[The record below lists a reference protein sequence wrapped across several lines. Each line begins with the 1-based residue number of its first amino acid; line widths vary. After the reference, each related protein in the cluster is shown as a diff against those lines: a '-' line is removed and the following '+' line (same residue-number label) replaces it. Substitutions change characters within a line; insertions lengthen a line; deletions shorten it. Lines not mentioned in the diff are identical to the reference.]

1 MARERRSPHRRGV
14 GKARFEMSQNHPFE
28 QEELMAYL
36 DGELSTDR
44 AAAAVAHLEWCPDC
58 QQVAAVLREVSQDLM
73 AWEVGSSSP
82 RIEAGISSALEERG
96 RAEVGATDG
105 KEIPRGVSRVRQ
117 FAPWV
122 LGFAAVGLVVIVG
135 LSVKNSRSNRVFQSV
150 AYSVG
155 EGSAGKEPQ
164 NGRVYDRL
172 QQFSKLQQ
180 APETQALPMDSNGL
194 PHGPGNQPQR
204 SISSGMELKLGQ
216 GNATHRE
223 ELAAGDSI
231 ALPPNGPMI
240 VRTAGVTLTT
250 RDFDQARAGLDDI
263 LRRHRGYV
271 GELNINTPTGVGRTL
286 TAILRVP
293 ADQLDATLVEVRKLG
308 RVEAESQSGQEITA
322 QYVNLEARLSNGR
335 NTERRLIDLLQQ
347 RTGKLADVLAVETE
361 LSRVRG
367 EIESMESQ
375 RKSLAKQVDFA
386 TLHATVDE
394 DYKAQLQ
401 VVPPSTSTQFRNA
414 AVDGY
419 RSMVDGFV
427 GVAVFLFSYGP
438 SLLLWCALLFFPVR
452 FFWRKLRR
460 VNPE

>member
-1 MARERRSPHRRGV
+1 MALERRSMHRRGV

-44 AAAAVAHLEWCPDC
+44 AAAAVVHLERCPDC
-58 QQVAAVLREVSQDLM
+58 QRVAAVLREVSQDLM

-82 RIEAGISSALEERG
+82 RIEAWISSALEERG
-96 RAEVGATDG
+96 REGAGAVGQ
-105 KEIPRGVSRVRQ
+105 IPAGISRVRR
-117 FAPWV
+117 FAPLV
-122 LGFAAVGLVVIVG
+122 FGFAALGLVVFVG
-135 LSVKNSRSNRVFQSV
+135 LSVKNSRSKRTSQSV
-150 AYSVG
+150 ASSISVG
-155 EGSAGKEPQ
+155 EPTAEGAPI
-164 NGRVYDRL
+164 NGRTYDSL
-172 QQFSKLQQ
+172 EQLT
-180 APETQALPMDSNGL
+180 ETQRA
-194 PHGPGNQPQR
+194 PGMPLSAN
-204 SISSGMELKLGQ
+204 SKLKLGRKEVAAFA
-216 GNATHRE
+216 GT
-223 ELAAGDSI
+223 LGAGDSVV
-231 ALPPNGPMI
+231 PPVNGPMI

-271 GELNINTPTGVGRTL
+271 GELNVNTPAGVGRTL
-286 TAILRVP
+286 TATLRVP
-293 ADQLDATLVEVRKLG
+293 ADQLDATLAELRKLG
-308 RVEAESQSGQEITA
+308 RVEAESQSGQEVTA
-322 QYVNLEARLSNGR
+322 QYVDLEARLLNGR
-335 NTERRLIDLLQQ
+335 NTERRLIDVLQQ

-375 RKSLAKQVDFA
+375 GKSLAKQVDFA
-386 TLHATVDE
+386 TLNATVNE

-401 VVPPSTSTQFRNA
+401 FVPHSTSTQFRNA

-419 RSMVDGFV
+419 RSMVDGIV

-438 SLLLWCALLFFPVR
+438 SLLLWCAVLFFPVR

>member
-1 MARERRSPHRRGV
+1 
-14 GKARFEMSQNHPFE
+14 MSQNHPFE

-44 AAAAVAHLEWCPDC
+44 AAAAVAHLERCPEC
-58 QQVAAVLREVSQDLM
+58 QRVAAVLRDVSQELM
-73 AWEVGSSSP
+73 AWEVGPSSP

-96 RAEVGATDG
+96 REEAGSTAVSG
-105 KEIPRGVSRVRQ
+105 KSGRGIFRIRR
-117 FAPWV
+117 FAPWA
-122 LGFAAVGLVVIVG
+122 LGLAAVVLVVLVA
-135 LSVKNSRSNRVFQSV
+135 LSVRNRRSNRVFQSV
-150 AYSVG
+150 ASSVG
-155 EGSAGKEPQ
+155 EPKVEGAPV
-164 NGRVYDRL
+164 NGRSLDRL
-172 QQFSKLQQ
+172 EQLSKLQQ
-180 APETQALPMDSNGL
+180 PASSLKFKADSNRL
-194 PHGPGNQPQR
+194 FQGPGSNAATSFSVDGQPP
-204 SISSGMELKLGQ
+204 
-216 GNATHRE
+216 T
-223 ELAAGDSI
+223 DSASAVHAESLMASDRVI
-231 ALPPNGPMI
+231 PPPNGPMI
-240 VRTAGVTLTT
+240 VRTAGVSLTT

-271 GELNINTPTGVGRTL
+271 GELNVRTPAGVGRTL
-286 TAILRVP
+286 AATLRVP
-293 ADQLDATLVEVRKLG
+293 ADQLDGTLAEIRKLG

-322 QYVNLEARLSNGR
+322 QYVDLEARLSNGR
-335 NTERRLIDLLQQ
+335 NTERRLIDVLQQ

-375 RKSLAKQVDFA
+375 RKTLANQVDFA
-386 TLHATVDE
+386 TLNATVNE

-419 RSMVDGFV
+419 RSMVDGIV

-438 SLLLWCALLFFPVR
+438 SLLLWCAVLFFPVR

>member
-1 MARERRSPHRRGV
+1 
-14 GKARFEMSQNHPFE
+14 MSQNHPIE

-44 AAAAVAHLEWCPDC
+44 AAAAVAHLERCPDC
-58 QQVAAVLREVSQDLM
+58 QRVAAVLREVSQGLM
-73 AWEVGSSSP
+73 AWEVGSSNQ

-96 RAEVGATDG
+96 REGAGSTAVSG
-105 KEIPRGVSRVRQ
+105 ETPGGVSRVRH
-117 FAPWV
+117 FAPLV
-122 LGFAAVGLVVIVG
+122 FGFAALGLVVFVG
-135 LSVKNSRSNRVFQSV
+135 LSVKNSRSKRTFQSV
-150 AYSVG
+150 ASSVSVG
-155 EGSAGKEPQ
+155 EPTAEGAPV
-164 NGRVYDRL
+164 NGRSFD
-172 QQFSKLQQ
+172 KLQQ
-180 APETQALPMDSNGL
+180 LSKFQQPASPLKFKADSNGL
-194 PHGPGNQPQR
+194 PQGTGDHAGTSFSVDSQPR
-204 SISSGMELKLGQ
+204 TDISAVHAEILM
-216 GNATHRE
+216 AP
-223 ELAAGDSI
+223 DSVI
-231 ALPPNGPMI
+231 PPSNGPMI

-271 GELNINTPTGVGRTL
+271 GELNINTPVGVGRTL
-286 TAILRVP
+286 TATLRVP
-293 ADQLDATLVEVRKLG
+293 ADQLDATLAELRKLG

-322 QYVNLEARLSNGR
+322 QYVDLEARLSNGR
-335 NTERRLIDLLQQ
+335 NTERQLIDVLQE

-386 TLHATVDE
+386 TLNATVNE

-419 RSMVDGFV
+419 RSMVDGII

-438 SLLLWCALLFFPVR
+438 SLLLWCAVLFFPVR

>member
-1 MARERRSPHRRGV
+1 
-14 GKARFEMSQNHPFE
+14 MSQNHPFE

-44 AAAAVAHLEWCPDC
+44 AAAAVVHLERCPDC
-58 QQVAAVLREVSQDLM
+58 QRVAAVLREVSQDLM
-73 AWEVGSSSP
+73 AWEVGSSSS

-96 RAEVGATDG
+96 RESAGSTAD
-105 KEIPRGVSRVRQ
+105 KEIPAGVSRVRR
-117 FAPWV
+117 FAPLV
-122 LGFAAVGLVVIVG
+122 FGFVALGLVVFVG
-135 LSVKNSRSNRVFQSV
+135 LSVKNSRSNRTFQSV
-150 AYSVG
+150 ASSVSVG
-155 EGSAGKEPQ
+155 EPTAEGAPV
-164 NGRVYDRL
+164 NGRTYSNLEQLLEAQRAPGMPL
-172 QQFSKLQQ
+172 PAKSKLKFGRKENPGSSF
-180 APETQALPMDSNGL
+180 AGIMGGTDSV
-194 PHGPGNQPQR
+194 
-204 SISSGMELKLGQ
+204 
-216 GNATHRE
+216 
-223 ELAAGDSI
+223 
-231 ALPPNGPMI
+231 ALPPNRPMI
-240 VRTAGVTLTT
+240 VRTAGVTLTA

-263 LRRHRGYV
+263 LQRHRGYV
-271 GELNINTPTGVGRTL
+271 GELNVNTPAGVGRTL
-286 TAILRVP
+286 TATLRVP
-293 ADQLDATLVEVRKLG
+293 ADQLDATLAEVRKLG

-322 QYVNLEARLSNGR
+322 QYVDLEARLSNSR
-335 NTERRLIDLLQQ
+335 NTERRFIDLLQQ

-386 TLHATVDE
+386 TLNATVNE

-401 VVPPSTSTQFRNA
+401 VVPSSTSTQFRNA

-419 RSMVDGFV
+419 RSMVDGIV

-438 SLLLWCALLFFPVR
+438 SLLFWAALLFFPVR

>member
-1 MARERRSPHRRGV
+1 MALKRRSTHRRGV
-14 GKARFEMSQNHPFE
+14 GKVRFEMSQNHPFE

-44 AAAAVAHLEWCPDC
+44 AAAAVAHLERCPDC
-58 QQVAAVLREVSQDLM
+58 ERVAAVLREVSQDLM
-73 AWEVGSSSP
+73 TWEVGPSSP

-96 RAEVGATDG
+96 REGAGSTAVGA
-105 KEIPRGVSRVRQ
+105 EIPGGVSRVRR
-117 FAPWV
+117 FAPLV
-122 LGFAAVGLVVIVG
+122 FGFAVLGLVVFVG
-135 LSVKNSRSNRVFQSV
+135 LSVKNSRSSRAFQSV
-150 AYSVG
+150 ASSISVG
-155 EGSAGKEPQ
+155 EPMADRAPV
-164 NGRVYDRL
+164 NGRTFTNLEQL
-172 QQFSKLQQ
+172 QEAQR
-180 APETQALPMDSNGL
+180 APGMPLSAKSN
-194 PHGPGNQPQR
+194 
-204 SISSGMELKLGQ
+204 LKLGRTEVPAFA
-216 GNATHRE
+216 GT
-223 ELAAGDSI
+223 LGAGDSVV
-231 ALPPNGPMI
+231 PPPGGPMI

-250 RDFDQARAGLDDI
+250 RDFEQVRAGLDDI

-271 GELNINTPTGVGRTL
+271 GELNISTPAGVKRTL
-286 TAILRVP
+286 TATLRVP
-293 ADQLDATLVEVRKLG
+293 ADQLDATLAEVRKLG

-322 QYVNLEARLSNGR
+322 QYVDLEARLSNSR
-335 NTERRLIDLLQQ
+335 NTERRLVDLLQQ

-386 TLHATVDE
+386 TLNATVNE
-394 DYKAQLQ
+394 DYKVQLQ

-419 RSMVDGFV
+419 RSMVDGIV

-438 SLLLWCALLFFPVR
+438 SLLLWCAVLFFPVR

>member
-1 MARERRSPHRRGV
+1 MALKRRSMHRRGP
-14 GKARFEMSQNHPFE
+14 GKARFEMSHNHPFE

-44 AAAAVAHLEWCPDC
+44 AAAAVAHLERCPDC
-58 QQVAAVLREVSQDLM
+58 KRVAAVLREASQDVM
-73 AWEVGSSSP
+73 AWEVGSSSS
-82 RIEAGISSALEERG
+82 RIEAGISSALEEHG
-96 RAEVGATDG
+96 REGAGSTAVGA
-105 KEIPRGVSRVRQ
+105 EIPEGISRVRR
-117 FAPWV
+117 FAPLV
-122 LGFAAVGLVVIVG
+122 FGFAALGLVVFVG
-135 LSVKNSRSNRVFQSV
+135 LSVKNSRSSRAFQSV
-150 AYSVG
+150 ASSV
-155 EGSAGKEPQ
+155 SVAEPNVDGVPV
-164 NGRVYDRL
+164 NGRTYTNLEQLLEAQRAPGTQL
-172 QQFSKLQQ
+172 PAQSKLKVGRK
-180 APETQALPMDSNGL
+180 EV
-194 PHGPGNQPQR
+194 
-204 SISSGMELKLGQ
+204 SSFAG
-216 GNATHRE
+216 T
-223 ELAAGDSI
+223 LAAGDSVVP
-231 ALPPNGPMI
+231 PPNGPMI

-271 GELNINTPTGVGRTL
+271 GELNINTPAGVGRTL
-286 TAILRVP
+286 TATLRVP
-293 ADQLDATLVEVRKLG
+293 ADQLDATLGELRKLG

-322 QYVNLEARLSNGR
+322 QYVDLEARLSNSR
-335 NTERRLIDLLQQ
+335 NTERRLVDLLQQ

-386 TLHATVDE
+386 TLNATVNE

-419 RSMVDGFV
+419 RSMVDGIV

-438 SLLLWCALLFFPVR
+438 SLLFWAALLFFPVR
-452 FFWRKLRR
+452 FFWRQLRR

>member
-1 MARERRSPHRRGV
+1 
-14 GKARFEMSQNHPFE
+14 MSQNHPFE

-44 AAAAVAHLEWCPDC
+44 ATAAVAHLERCPDC
-58 QQVAAVLREVSQDLM
+58 QRVAAVLREVSQDLM

-96 RAEVGATDG
+96 RESAGANAG
-105 KEIPRGVSRVRQ
+105 KEIPVGISRVRR
-117 FAPWV
+117 FTPWA
-122 LGFAAVGLVVIVG
+122 LGFAAICLVVFVW
-135 LSVKNSRSNRVFQSV
+135 SVKSVGPNPGKPFNSV
-150 AYSVG
+150 ASSVG
-155 EGSAGKEPQ
+155 EPMAERAPV
-164 NGRVYDRL
+164 NGRIYDRL

-180 APETQALPMDSNGL
+180 APEVQAPPMDSNGL
-194 PHGPGNQPQR
+194 PQGTGVHAQR
-204 SISSGMELKLGQ
+204 SISVDGQ
-216 GNATHRE
+216 PPTNSASPVRAE
-223 ELAAGDSI
+223 ILMAGDSVV
-231 ALPPNGPMI
+231 PPPGGPMI

-271 GELNINTPTGVGRTL
+271 GELNVNTPAGVGRTL
-286 TAILRVP
+286 TATLRVP
-293 ADQLDATLVEVRKLG
+293 ADQLDATLAELRKLG
-308 RVEAESQSGQEITA
+308 RVEAESQSGQEVTA
-322 QYVNLEARLSNGR
+322 QYVDLEARLLNGR
-335 NTERRLIDLLQQ
+335 NTERRLIDVLQQ

-375 RKSLAKQVDFA
+375 GKSLAKQVDFA
-386 TLHATVDE
+386 TLNATVNE

-419 RSMVDGFV
+419 RSMVDGIV

-438 SLLLWCALLFFPVR
+438 SLLLWCAVLFFPVR
-452 FFWRKLRR
+452 FFWRKFRR